1 MVLEDSHWTNTDP
14 WSILYEPCP
23 DVKQLSPGS
32 SLGWTWDQSLMT
44 VEINTITLVMPCVAT
59 AFVPESEGRTTPA

>member
-1 MVLEDSHWTNTDP
+1 MGISASFVSLSLNITINSRGADP

-32 SLGWTWDQSLMT
+32 SLGWTWDQY
-44 VEINTITLVMPCVAT
+44 
-59 AFVPESEGRTTPA
+59 R